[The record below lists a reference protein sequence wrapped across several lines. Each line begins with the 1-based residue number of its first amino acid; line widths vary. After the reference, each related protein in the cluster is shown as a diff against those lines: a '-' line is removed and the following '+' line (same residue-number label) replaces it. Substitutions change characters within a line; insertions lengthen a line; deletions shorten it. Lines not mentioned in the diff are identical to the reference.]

1 MGCTDRIDIQ
11 RQQSSTAHMAIAPHD
26 SLITALS
33 QPGWRDFMELTK
45 PKVSLLIVF
54 TAIVGMVLASP
65 GMVPL
70 PALVFGT
77 LGIAMASGSAA
88 TLNHILD
95 RHIDKQMARTRRRP
109 LATGNLRTSQALA
122 FAGVLCIGSMMLL
135 WLSTGGLC
143 ALLTFGSV
151 IGYAVIYTGWL
162 KRATPQNIVI
172 GGAAGAAPPV
182 LGWVA
187 VTHSI
192 DAQALVLFM
201 IIFTWTPPHFWSL
214 AIARPALHGL
224 AHSMHA
230 DSRRRWHEWI
240 DLFGGRARA
249 RCALSLPGRGSSP
262 RTSARPS
269 HSNLS
274 FLHHLPYGSVRC
286 IHRRSLLQ
294 AVLVRMWIADGTFSS
309 STPQTGD
316 SVDRRNAVTLIS
328 INRVPSNS
336 LY

>member
-1 MGCTDRIDIQ
+1 
-11 RQQSSTAHMAIAPHD
+11 MAIAPHD

-95 RHIDKQMARTRRRP
+95 RRIDKQMARTRRRP
-109 LATGNLRTSQALA
+109 LATGSLRTSQALA
-122 FAGVLCIGSMMLL
+122 FAGVLCVGSMMVL
-135 WLSTGGLC
+135 WLSAGSLC
-143 ALLTFGSV
+143 ALLTFGSL

-172 GGAAGAAPPV
+172 GGAAGAAPPL

-214 AIARPALHGL
+214 AIARCEEYAKVGIPMLPVTHGIPYTRLQILLYTILLILCTLIPAVIGMSGL
-224 AHSMHA
+224 IYLAA
-230 DSRRRWHEWI
+230 ALVLDARFLYLAWALRRGARPDLPI
-240 DLFGGRARA
+240 RTFRFSITYLMALFGA
-249 RCALSLPGRGSSP
+249 
-262 RTSARPS
+262 
-269 HSNLS
+269 
-274 FLHHLPYGSVRC
+274 F
-286 IHRRSLLQ
+286 
-294 AVLVRMWIADGTFSS
+294 IADHYC
-309 STPQTGD
+309 
-316 SVDRRNAVTLIS
+316 RL
-328 INRVPSNS
+328 
-336 LY
+336 LL

>member
-1 MGCTDRIDIQ
+1 
-11 RQQSSTAHMAIAPHD
+11 MAIAPDD

-33 QPGWRDFMELTK
+33 RPEWREYLALTK

-88 TLNHILD
+88 ALNHILD
-95 RHIDKQMARTRRRP
+95 RRIDKQMARTRRRP
-109 LATGNLRTSQALA
+109 LATGSLRTGQALV
-122 FAGVLCIGSMMLL
+122 FAGVLCVGSMMVL
-135 WLSTGGLC
+135 WLSVGSLC

-162 KRATPQNIVI
+162 KHATPQNIVI

-201 IIFTWTPPHFWSL
+201 IIFAWTPPHFWSL
-214 AIARPALHGL
+214 AIARCDEYAKVGIPMLPVTHGIPYTRRQILLYTILLILCTLIPAIIGMSGL
-224 AHSMHA
+224 IYLTAA
-230 DSRRRWHEWI
+230 LALD
-240 DLFGGRARA
+240 ARFLYL
-249 RCALSLPGRGSSP
+249 ALALQPG
-262 RTSARPS
+262 ARPE
-269 HSNLS
+269 
-274 FLHHLPYGSVRC
+274 LPIRTFRFSITY
-286 IHRRSLLQ
+286 LMALF
-294 AVLVRMWIADGTFSS
+294 AAFIADHYCRLL
-309 STPQTGD
+309 
-316 SVDRRNAVTLIS
+316 V
-328 INRVPSNS
+328 
-336 LY
+336 